1 MKTAVIF
8 SGQGAQFSGMGKSFY
23 ENCAA
28 SREILDKIPSNLR
41 EICFEGTKE
50 DLSKTE
56 ITQPGIYAVNMAGFV
71 AVKEVLD
78 SKNLAVDMVA
88 GFSLGEYSA
97 LCAAG
102 VFNFE
107 TGFELVSRRGE
118 FMKTAAEQNPGAMVA
133 ALGDL
138 QAIEKLVKE
147 CEDAGLILCVNY
159 NCPGQTVV
167 AGEVGAIDEFV
178 NLAKPNGIRAIKLP
192 VSGAFHS
199 PLMNPAFEKLS
210 EEIEKLNLAKPTVD
224 LYSNITGEIID
235 SENLAANIARQV
247 ISPVKWEKSIKS
259 MITAGAELFIEVGV
273 GSTLTKFMSKIDDGV
288 KAVAVSSVEDL
299 AKLEELIN

>member
-23 ENCAA
+23 ENCEQ
-28 SREILDKIPSNLR
+28 SREILNKIPSDLR
-41 EICFEGTKE
+41 EVCFEGSKE

-56 ITQPGIYAVNMAGFV
+56 ITQPAIYAVNMAGFA
-71 AVKEVLD
+71 AVKSLLD
-78 SKNLAVDMVA
+78 SKNFAVDMVA

-102 VFNFE
+102 VFDFE
-107 TGFELVSRRGE
+107 AGFDLVSKRGM
-118 FMKTAAEQNPGAMVA
+118 FMSEAAAENPGGMAA

-138 QAIEKLVKE
+138 VAIEKLVGEVKSY
-147 CEDAGLILCVNY
+147 GIITCVNY

-167 AGEVGAIDEFV
+167 AGEVAAIEAFCE
-178 NLAKPNGIRAIKLP
+178 NARANRIKAIKLP

-199 PLMNPAFEKLS
+199 ELMMPAFGKLS
-210 EEIEKLNLAKPTVD
+210 EEISKINLNKPTID

-235 SENLAANIARQV
+235 GENLAENIAKQV
-247 ISPVKWEKSIKS
+247 VSPVRWERSIRN
-259 MITAGAELFIEVGV
+259 MVAAGAELFIEVGV
-273 GSTLTKFMSKIDDGV
+273 GSTLTKFMSKIAPEV
-288 KAVAVSSVEDL
+288 KSVDVSSVEDL
-299 AKLEELIN
+299 EKLAEML